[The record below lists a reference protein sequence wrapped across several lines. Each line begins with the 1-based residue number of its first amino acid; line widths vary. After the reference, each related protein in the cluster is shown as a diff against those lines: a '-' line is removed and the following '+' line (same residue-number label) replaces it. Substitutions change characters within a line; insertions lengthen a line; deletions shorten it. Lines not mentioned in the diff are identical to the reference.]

1 MCSHEVAGGAPA
13 IHGAPTKPEC
23 ISTLAS
29 KLLAVLRVRV
39 TQRKREIAMEIL
51 PSNWSGVFAVEA
63 PLFETIV
70 RGTILYFAI
79 LVFMRLM
86 PRIGGELAVMDF
98 VFLLLIAEAAAH
110 GMGEHETVGDAV
122 LMIATLIG
130 WNYLLNLLSFHSPFF
145 EKLISG
151 SAVQIVRD
159 GRLMRRNMRREY
171 LTEDE
176 LMAQLRRQ
184 GIEKV
189 EDVKAAYIEGEGQL
203 TVIPRRR
210 SAQ

>member
-1 MCSHEVAGGAPA
+1 
-13 IHGAPTKPEC
+13 
-23 ISTLAS
+23 
-29 KLLAVLRVRV
+29 
-39 TQRKREIAMEIL
+39 MEFF
-51 PSNWSGVFAVEA
+51 PSSWAGVFAVEA

-79 LVFMRLM
+79 LAFMRLM

-130 WNYLLNLLSFHSPFF
+130 WNYLLNVLSFHIPFF
-145 EKLISG
+145 EKLVSG